1 MANLLIS
8 QFPDLF
14 FPPRQTSLDQLVFD
28 ESTNLS
34 TNKVPTIG
42 MMEGCNPTIDYVN
55 LYKSGLPFYQVDL
68 TAAGLSFF
76 ALLIIALV
84 ILSDDKIKAHPN
96 QMIAY
101 VFLCDA
107 FLFC

>member
-14 FPPRQTSLDQLVFD
+14 FPPKQTNLDILVSD
-28 ESTNLS
+28 KSTNLA

-68 TAAGLSFF
+68 IAASLSVL

-84 ILSDDKIKAHPN
+84 ILSDEKMKAHPN